1 MNDELRRKFIEDY
14 GLPISVYYDPWFTE
28 EIGTLDKYYGSKN
41 KWDSLISEIGDRTPG
56 QFIAQ
61 TREIR
66 HEIKSWIENNE
77 AYLDFKNSNEIQ
89 EAYKVPKNFPKREIY
104 KGDNIEKLY
113 LSIDLKEA
121 NFQALRFYDPAI
133 VKDCETWREFIGKWS
148 DSEYLKKTKL
158 NRQRLL
164 GKLSPEKQCM
174 IETYIMVGIHKLFS
188 DRWNLDLVSLKTD
201 EIIYQIPREIN
212 REKLLGDA
220 LWVSKNN
227 MGVNVNAEIFDLQ
240 PLQLFTHHG
249 NSIFGFVKK
258 IYGQKYPKFKDI
270 PKMYIPQFIK
280 YYEGRIEEVN
290 DLDLTFITSQENE
303 LAKFIYPL
311 HS

>member
-14 GLPISVYYDPWFTE
+14 GLPISVFYDPWFTE
-28 EIGTLDKYYGSKN
+28 EIGTLENYYGSKT
-41 KWDSLISEIGDRTPG
+41 KWNSLMLEIGERTPG

-66 HEIKSWIENNE
+66 HEIRSWIEGNE
-77 AYLDFKNSNEIQ
+77 AYLDFSKDKEIP
-89 EAYKVPKNFPKREIY
+89 ETYKVSKDFPKKEIY
-104 KGDNIEKLY
+104 KGDNVGKLY

-121 NFQALRFYDPAI
+121 NFQALRFYDPSI
-133 VKDCETWREFIGKWS
+133 VRDCETWGEFIGRWS

-164 GKLSPEKQCM
+164 GKLSPEKQSI

-188 DRWNLDLVSLKTD
+188 DRWNLELVSLKTD
-201 EIIYQIPREIN
+201 EIIYQVPKELN

-220 LWVSKNN
+220 LWISKNN
-227 MGVNVNAEIFDLQ
+227 MGVNVNAEIFELQ

-249 NSIFGFVKK
+249 NSIFGFAKK
-258 IYGQKYPKFKDI
+258 IYGQEYPKFKDI

-290 DLDLTFITSQENE
+290 ELDLAFITPQEDE

-311 HS
+311 HP